1 MSVPVNPY
9 APFGLPLDDEQ
20 RAELAKRSAEARA
33 KFAAIREAR
42 RAALI
47 ADIAAAVLGQQR
59 TCEPSASLLV
69 DADEAARL
77 LDITRA
83 ALDKRVARAQMP
95 VGSIKR
101 TGRRIQFVR
110 AKLIEARGGAR

>member
-1 MSVPVNPY
+1 MRIGEYNDGVTDTAEPDHRV
-9 APFGLPLDDEQ
+9 ALD
-20 RAELAKRSAEARA
+20 RRCAEISAKYGAT
-33 KFAAIREAR
+33 REAQ
-42 RAALI
+42 RAALV
-47 ADIAAAVLGQQR
+47 ADIAGAVIAQR
-59 TCEPSASLLV
+59 QEPSGSLLV

-95 VGSIKR
+95 LGSIKR

>member
-1 MSVPVNPY
+1 MPRPPDDKRY
-9 APFGLPLDDEQ
+9 ILEPFDDAQ
-20 RAELAKRSAEARA
+20 RAELKARA
-33 KFAAIREAR
+33 DAISEKHKARREAQ
-42 RAALI
+42 RAALVE
-47 ADIAAAVLGQQR
+47 DIAAAVLAQQR
-59 TCEPSASLLV
+59 EEPSTSLLV
-69 DADEAARL
+69 DAEEAARL

-83 ALDKRVARAQMP
+83 ALDKRVARRQMP